1 MSPSSSGV
9 GVGTPAV
16 SPRAARLEEICM
28 GAKIDAADTSSTGL
42 DSNLAAAL
50 ACLLGF
56 LSGILFLVIEK
67 ESQFVRFHTLQSTM
81 VFLVIFVATVVTNTL
96 WAIPFIGWLMSILL
110 NMLLVPLTLILWL
123 VLMFKAYSGERF
135 KLPILGDL
143 AEQQS

>member
-1 MSPSSSGV
+1 V

-56 LSGILFLVIEK
+56 LSGILFLVIELVIEK
-67 ESQFVRFHTLQSTM
+67 DSQFVRFHALQSTM

-143 AEQQS
+143 AEQS